1 MTLIDGSFGFAHI
14 WTILS
19 FVYIF
24 LVVLTLVRLISE
36 RREPVAT
43 LAWILVIA
51 IFPLGG
57 MILYVVLGRNHRRGR
72 RFMGCGLYEWAPLGG
87 LPECPALDGS
97 ELREAKL
104 VLNNSHSALTLH
116 NRLEVLHNGEECFPR
131 MFGDM
136 ASAEHSLHIEF
147 FGIESGALFEQM
159 FEVLRERA
167 AAGVEVRVVYDSIGG
182 RLLRR
187 RDIRRMRRAGIDV
200 RCFMPI
206 FSLRFAP
213 LLNYRNHR
221 KIVVVDGRVAYT
233 GGMNI
238 ADRYLFGVRGGILRD
253 VHLRV
258 EGEAVGV
265 LQRIFAADWAFV
277 TGGVVLDDVSY
288 FPPSAIC
295 DLCPMQIATS
305 GPDSPYAAIRDAL
318 FAAIAKAERYIYIS
332 TPYLLPD
339 AAISTALTV
348 AAQSGVEVRIL
359 IPVRGDNI
367 AVAWAGYSYVE
378 EFLRAGVRIY
388 LYRRGF
394 VHSKFIVTDDEFCSI
409 GTTNLDYRS
418 FNDDFEVQAFIYDRA
433 HTRALAKRFLGDLD
447 DAEEITLESWA
458 SRSRLSKIME
468 PIARLLAPIF

>member
-1 MTLIDGSFGFAHI
+1 MLLIDGSFGFVHI

-24 LVVLTLVRLISE
+24 LVVLTLVVLISE
-36 RREPVAT
+36 RRDPVVT
-43 LAWILVIA
+43 LAWILAIA
-51 IFPLGG
+51 MFPVGG

-72 RFMGCGLYEWAPLGG
+72 RFMGRGLYEGAPIGG
-87 LPECPALDGS
+87 LPECPELDNN

-104 VLNNSHSALTLH
+104 VLNNSRSALTLH

-136 ASAEHSLHIEF
+136 ARAEHSLHVEF
-147 FGIESGALFEQM
+147 FGIESGVLFEQM
-159 FEVLRERA
+159 FEVLCERA
-167 AAGVEVRVVYDSIGG
+167 AAGVRVRVVYDSIGG

-187 RDIRRMRRAGIDV
+187 RDVRRLRSVGVDV

-206 FSLRFAP
+206 FSARFVG

-221 KIVVVDGRVAYT
+221 KIVVIDGRVAYT

-238 ADRYLFGVRGGILRD
+238 ADRYLYGVRGGILRD

-258 EGEAVGV
+258 EGEAVRM

-277 TGGVVLDDVSY
+277 TGGAVLDDVSY
-288 FPPSAIC
+288 FPPSAIR
-295 DLCPMQIATS
+295 DLCPVQIATS
-305 GPDSPYAAIRDAL
+305 GPDSPYATIRDAH
-318 FAAIAKAERYIYIS
+318 FAAIAKAERYVYIS

-339 AAISTALTV
+339 ASITTALTV
-348 AAQSGVEVRIL
+348 AAQSGVDVRVL
-359 IPVRGDNI
+359 IPVRGDN
-367 AVAWAGYSYVE
+367 VVVDWAGYSYVE

-409 GTTNLDYRS
+409 GSTNLDYRS
-418 FNDDFEVQAFIYDRA
+418 FNDDFEVQAFIYDRG
-433 HTRALAKRFLGDLD
+433 HTRVLAERFLGDLK

-458 SRSRLSKIME
+458 SRSRLSKIVE
-468 PIARLLAPIF
+468 PLARLFAPIF